1 MSKTVKELA
10 DELGVSR
17 QRVQQIISKQVASKR
32 PEKVA
37 GQYVISPADE
47 SLIKR
52 DIVGISHAK
61 VQANSKQLS
70 DKLQASLQEEVAT
83 LKEQIHTKD
92 RQIQA
97 KDNQLEK
104 MQKLLDQS
112 QQLQLMAENKLKKL
126 EAPHN
131 EPESSSESESDQIH
145 KRAPEKSGVAEN
157 VPERSS
163 SFWSRLFGSY
173 K

>member
-32 PEKVA
+32 PKKVA
-37 GQYVISPADE
+37 GQYLISPADE
-47 SLIKR
+47 SFIEKK
-52 DIVGISHAK
+52 IAGTHHAK

-131 EPESSSESESDQIH
+131 EPESDQAH
-145 KRAPEKSGVAEN
+145 KRAPEKSEVAEN
-157 VPERSS
+157 SPERSS
-163 SFWSRLFGSY
+163 SFWSRLFGTY

>member
-37 GQYVISPADE
+37 GQYLISPVDE
-47 SLIKR
+47 SLIKGE
-52 DIVGISHAK
+52 IVGTRHAK

-83 LKEQIHTKD
+83 LKEQIHTKSVGENAEAA
-92 RQIQA
+92 RSVSTTSVNGRKQA
-97 KDNQLEK
+97 
-104 MQKLLDQS
+104 
-112 QQLQLMAENKLKKL
+112 
-126 EAPHN
+126 
-131 EPESSSESESDQIH
+131 
-145 KRAPEKSGVAEN
+145 
-157 VPERSS
+157 
-163 SFWSRLFGSY
+163 
-173 K
+173 

>member
-37 GQYVISPADE
+37 GKYLISPVDE
-47 SLIKR
+47 SLIKGE
-52 DIVGISHAK
+52 IVGTRHAK

-145 KRAPEKSGVAEN
+145 KRAPEKSGVAEKA
-157 VPERSS
+157 PERSS
-163 SFWSRLFGSY
+163 SFWSHLFGSY